1 MTDGQIKI
9 CPKKDLTGKTF
20 EKLTVL
26 RQGPD
31 YIANSGKR
39 YTCWWCKCSCGNP
52 DEVLVRGSSLVNGH
66 VTSCGCRAHEV
77 IDLTGQ
83 IFGRLTV
90 LRRADDI
97 IYNDIH
103 YTAWWCKC
111 SCGNSEEVLARSKD
125 LKEGLKQSCGCMTK
139 ERLKKYNKYNLTG
152 SYGIGWTNNDEEF
165 YFDIKD
171 FDLIKNFCWYYDNHG
186 YLIAKSGK
194 KHIRI
199 SRYLMGVL
207 DEDGTQIYVDHKN
220 GDTRD
225 NRRENLRIV
234 TPSQNAMNSK
244 LRSNNTSGCSGI
256 YKYGNKW
263 LTMIFFNNERIFLG
277 YYDTY
282 EDAVKV
288 RKEAE
293 EKYFG
298 EYSYDNSRG
307 IKEGV
312 D

>member
-1 MTDGQIKI
+1 MTDGLIKVR
-9 CPKKDLTGKTF
+9 PKNDLTGKTF
-20 EKLTVL
+20 GKLTVL

-31 YIANSGKR
+31 HISNSGKR
-39 YTCWWCKCSCGNP
+39 FMCWWCKCSCGNP
-52 DEVLVRGSSLVNGH
+52 DEVLAKASLLLNGH
-66 VTSCGCRAHEV
+66 V
-77 IDLTGQ
+77 
-83 IFGRLTV
+83 
-90 LRRADDI
+90 
-97 IYNDIH
+97 
-103 YTAWWCKC
+103 
-111 SCGNSEEVLARSKD
+111 
-125 LKEGLKQSCGCMTK
+125 QSCGCITK
-139 ERLKKYNKYNLTG
+139 ERLKKYNKYDLTG
-152 SYGIGWTNNDEEF
+152 SYGIGWTNKDEEF

-171 FDLIKNFCWYYDNHG
+171 FGLIKNFCWYYDDHG
-186 YLIAKSGK
+186 YLVAKSGK

-207 DEDGTQIYVDHKN
+207 DEDRTKIYVDHKN

-244 LRSNNTSGCSGI
+244 LMSNNTSGCSGV
-256 YKYGNKW
+256 YKYGDKW
-263 LTMIFFNNERIFLG
+263 LAMIYANNEKIFLG

-282 EDAVKV
+282 EDAVKI

-307 IKEGV
+307 IKKG
-312 D
+312 DG